1 MDRDN
6 ISGGI
11 SFILQGI
18 MMATVPILV
27 DYFLPIMLNNDESVE
42 NSPMQ
47 EMMEG
52 MLPLIDGMG
61 FGIRVLGAS
70 MIVYGLMK
78 FVTGVK
84 YGSSGFDSLNYY
96 DSSTKTLVFWVLEKR
111 KFKNIDVKL
120 GSLSDK
126 TIEVLRSKIETPL
139 KELYEAASKGKRA
152 KAEYRN
158 CSVYISSLA
167 DDLNK
172 AISQCENE
180 LMEEKLIDKLY
191 IIENTITNIKDKIND
206 AITADKDEE
215 RYLKEL
221 QLESYEPFTLT
232 DNMNKLI

>member
-1 MDRDN
+1 MDRDD
-6 ISGGI
+6 ISGGLHNI
-11 SFILQGI
+11 
-18 MMATVPILV
+18 
-27 DYFLPIMLNNDESVE
+27 
-42 NSPMQ
+42 
-47 EMMEG
+47 
-52 MLPLIDGMG
+52 
-61 FGIRVLGAS
+61 
-70 MIVYGLMK
+70 
-78 FVTGVK
+78 VTGVLFCGAPALVK
-84 YGSSGFDSLNYY
+84 YFVTTPISNGETGSVPELMSSMISMINGLGTIIQFIGISMVAFGIISLATGMAHSSPGFDSLNYY